1 MFSSPL
7 VLRAMPVF
15 FSPTLFDP
23 LRFCVLQV
31 QQRCCEAAMRVVCAT
46 RWHSARLANGFL
58 FFFRIILVLVPLLQ
72 LLLALPI
79 ELLRSTTS
87 SGVGGGEKK
96 KGIH

>member
-1 MFSSPL
+1 
-7 VLRAMPVF
+7 MPVF

-23 LRFCVLQV
+23 LRFCVLEV

-46 RWHSARLANGFL
+46 RWHSARLANGF
-58 FFFRIILVLVPLLQ
+58 FIFRIILVLLPLLQ

-87 SGVGGGEKK
+87 SGVGAGGKK
-96 KGIH
+96 ERDPLPPHDE